1 MFSLPNRNIAVEYK
15 RSLVAIDHT
24 KKEATFQKLETEDL
38 ETETVKVSLKQLGQI
53 NAILSFFE

>member
-1 MFSLPNRNIAVEYK
+1 MFFHPNRNIAVEYK

-38 ETETVKVSLKQLGQI
+38 ETETVKVYLNQLGYI
-53 NAILSFFE
+53 NAILFFFY